1 MPQPVKNQ
9 AISRPLMPLPVTYSS
24 LPMKKTWRSQNS
36 GRIIES
42 MNVRWLPARMTGP
55 VPGMR
60 SAPSTRGRNIR
71 RMTGPSTALMSA
83 KRDNGPSGVKG
94 FDMSL
99 CR

>member
-1 MPQPVKNQ
+1 MPTPVKNQ
-9 AISRPLMPLPVTYSS
+9 AIRRPLKPLPVTYSS
-24 LPMKKTWRSQNS
+24 LPMKKTCRSQTS

-42 MNVRWLPARMTGP
+42 MKVRWLPARMTGP
-55 VPGMR
+55 SPGMC

-71 RMTGPSTALMSA
+71 RMIGPSTALMSA